1 MKDKLVKLLGCYN
14 MCAIAETKEGNFYEG
29 ITIENSFGEEIIN
42 AITMAISNSV
52 LNNEEIT
59 AIYFMSKKEY
69 KLPIEVKEAILQLV
83 PRSALFN
90 KIEINGQMKIY
101 TYEKIL
107 KEK

>member
-1 MKDKLVKLLGCYN
+1 MKDKLLNILKDNKL
-14 MCAIAETKEGNFYEG
+14 AAVVETKEGNFYEG
-29 ITIENSFGEEIIN
+29 VTIENSFNEEIIN
-42 AITMAISNSV
+42 AIIMAISNSV

-90 KIEINGQMKIY
+90 KIEINGQMKVY
-101 TYEKIL
+101 TYEEIL